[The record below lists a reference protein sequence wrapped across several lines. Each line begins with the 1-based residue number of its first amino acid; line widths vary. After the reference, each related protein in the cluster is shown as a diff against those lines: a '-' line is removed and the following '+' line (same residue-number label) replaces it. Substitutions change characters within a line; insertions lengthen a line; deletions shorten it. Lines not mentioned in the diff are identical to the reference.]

1 MKPIF
6 RTLVC
11 SLVAL
16 LAAVGAARAHP
27 HVWVT
32 MTSELVYAPD
42 GAVTGV
48 RHAWAFDDMFSAFA
62 TQGIETKQKGVFT
75 REDLAPLAQ
84 VNVDSL
90 KDFDY
95 FTVAKANGKKTEFEG
110 PKDYW
115 LEYKDEVLVLHF
127 TLPFKAPVKAQRL
140 DLEVYDP
147 TYFVDFTMA
156 EKDPVKLVNAPGE
169 CKLMVVRPT
178 RPRQGGDLLLS
189 DRQPGDLAARRRAL
203 VRFRHGAG
211 ARRGRHRRHR
221 GGAARRDAQHPVHR
235 RLGDRSRE
243 LQFDHRRGRAA
254 AVGQG
259 PRLSC
264 HPAHAAPRAAAG
276 AGRGRGDRA
285 ACASRSRSRP

>member
-6 RTLVC
+6 RTLLG

-16 LAAVGAARAHP
+16 LAAVGAAQAHP

-42 GAVTGV
+42 GSITGV

-95 FTVAKANGKKTEFEG
+95 FTFAKANGKKAEFEG

-115 LEYKDEVLVLHF
+115 LEYKNEVLILHF
-127 TLPFKAPVKAQRL
+127 TLPFKAPVKAQRV
-140 DLEVYDP
+140 DVEVYDP
-147 TYFVDFTMA
+147 TYFVDFAMA
-156 EKDPVKLVNAPGE
+156 EKDPIKLVGAPAE
-169 CKLMVVRPT
+169 CKLTVVRPT
-178 RPRQGGDLLLS
+178 DATVAS
-189 DRQPGDLAARRRAL
+189 N
-203 VRFRHGAG
+203 GAINEQFFNSLDAGSNFG
-211 ARRGRHRRHR
+211 A
-221 GGAARRDAQHPVHR
+221 
-235 RLGDRSRE
+235 
-243 LQFDHRRGRAA
+243 QFANKIS
-254 AVGQG
+254 V
-259 PRLSC
+259 
-264 HPAHAAPRAAAG
+264 
-276 AGRGRGDRA
+276 
-285 ACASRSRSRP
+285 ACP